1 MARKTFKMII
11 DTCFP
16 KDFERVVY
24 NVMTAM
30 VIYLVFFLWE
40 PLPGIIWNVTIPWL
54 RYAIIG

>member
-1 MARKTFKMII
+1 MII